1 MAHFSPLQSLLQF
14 TDLLIYKQRF
24 LKAGEDF
31 MKKWLPISEA
41 ASKLGISDRALYYRI
56 EKGKVESKIEDGNRF
71 VRVDVSENVSESAS
85 ETVSEAF
92 QKLFEEKDARIQ
104 QLESQVEKLFSLLAI
119 SEKNVANLSNQNQ
132 LLLEDKRKTSF
143 WQRFKTMFAGA

>member
-1 MAHFSPLQSLLQF
+1 
-14 TDLLIYKQRF
+14 
-24 LKAGEDF
+24 

-119 SEKNVANLSNQNQ
+119 SEKNVANLSNQKQ

>member
-1 MAHFSPLQSLLQF
+1 
-14 TDLLIYKQRF
+14 
-24 LKAGEDF
+24 

-41 ASKLGISDRALYYRI
+41 ASKLEISDRALYYRI

-71 VRVDVSENVSESAS
+71 VRVDVSENISESAS

-132 LLLEDKRKTSF
+132 LLLEDTRRKPSL
-143 WQRFKTMFAGA
+143 WQRLKTTFAGA